1 MSSPLRPHWSSLRLM
16 RSVQAEVNTATIK
29 VSVWLKRHESQCR
42 ESDGC
47 LLMETELS
55 STPRRVCLWARS
67 ATITGQWLI
76 LLCTSLVA
84 CDGPP
89 DRTSTLGDANT
100 TKGRQLVTSKGCVA
114 CHTFPDVEW
123 PRGGLG
129 PSLQNFGRQGLIAG
143 RLPNQPGVLMEFV
156 QNAPILVTGTAMPTI
171 LMTDQEARDV
181 TAYLLTLKPR

>member
-1 MSSPLRPHWSSLRLM
+1 M
-16 RSVQAEVNTATIK
+16 QAEANTAVIK
-29 VSVWLKRHESQCR
+29 VSVRPKRHASQGR

-47 LLMETELS
+47 LRMETES
-55 STPRRVCLWARS
+55 SPTARRIRPRARS
-67 ATITGQWLI
+67 ATISGQWLI
-76 LLCTSLVA
+76 LLCASLVA

-89 DRTSTLGDANT
+89 DRTSTLGDANNS
-100 TKGRQLVTSKGCVA
+100 KGRQLVVSKGCVA
-114 CHTFPDVEW
+114 CHTFPDVKW

-143 RLPNQPGVLMEFV
+143 QLPNQPGVLMQFV
-156 QNAPILVTGTAMPTI
+156 RNAPALVPGTAMPAI